1 MKKTK
6 ANQKSVYIY
15 MTILLIVVTSFV
27 LFRYAAYVQKTT
39 TEQCFS
45 ILDDSRE
52 QIGQMITNEMQT
64 EQEHLE
70 SASYLLADLLTD
82 YEKNEELI
90 VQIMAASSINRSYSH
105 WEICFPSGHV
115 IRTDGTTLELEPE
128 YSFEERVQEGFTVS
142 ERRTAIKDGETPI
155 IMLSKCIFQDGE
167 CVAILSSVIEMEP
180 FAEIFLAN
188 AYDQQLEVFLF
199 ERGTGDILIDT
210 FHEELGNV
218 YEIEEREAVKGFDWD
233 EIVRQYRAGESGHG
247 AFQNEDGEVIYIT
260 YANIPY
266 SDWEL
271 MLGSPD
277 SECMQTANAN
287 SEATVKVLLIILLNF
302 TIFFGVLV
310 RGEKCRR
317 QAKAKR
323 EQELKEA
330 LEKANRANAAKSEF
344 LSRMSHDIRTPLNG
358 IIGLL
363 DISEANQD
371 NTQLLCENRKK
382 AKIAANHLLS
392 LVNDVLNMSK
402 LEDNKVELAH
412 EAFDIRKLAEEI
424 LTITEMRAAEA
435 GISLKHDDCTVNIEY
450 PYIYGSPLHVRQI
463 FVNILSNAIKYN
475 KPGGSITAKIE
486 NGTREKNEITYICT
500 ISDTGVGMS
509 QEFLEHL
516 FDPFAQEKIDARS
529 VYHGTGLGMAIVKS
543 LVDKMGGTI
552 SVESKQN
559 VGTTFVVTIP
569 FEIATKEAV
578 LPQNSENADISI
590 EGVRIL
596 IAEDNEL
603 NREIAT
609 ELLREQGAI
618 VTAVANGEE
627 VVCMFRDNPPHTFEM
642 ILMDVMMPVMNG
654 LEATEKIRSLERE
667 DARTIPIIALT
678 ANAFT
683 EDVEKCNQAGMNAHL
698 AKPIDLEVMLR
709 TIKSLL

>member
-1 MKKTK
+1 MRKTK

-15 MTILLIVVTSFV
+15 MTVLLIAVTSLV
-27 LFRYAAYVQKTT
+27 LFWYALYVQRTT

-70 SASYLLADLLTD
+70 SASYLLADLLND
-82 YEKNEELI
+82 YEQNEKLI
-90 VQIMAASSINRSYSH
+90 VQIMAASSVNRSYSH
-105 WEICFPSGHV
+105 WEICFPDGHV

-128 YSFEERVQEGFTVS
+128 YSFEERVQEGFSVS
-142 ERRTAIKDGETPI
+142 ERRTALKDGKTQI
-155 IMLSKCIFQDGE
+155 IMLSKCIYKEGE
-167 CVAILSSVIEMEP
+167 CVAILSSVIDVEA

-188 AYDQQLEVFLF
+188 AYSQQLEVFLF

-210 FHEELGNV
+210 FHEELGNA
-218 YEIEEREAVKGFDWD
+218 YDIKERKATKGFKWD
-233 EIVRQYRAGESGHG
+233 EIARQYRAGESGHG
-247 AFQNEDGEVIYIT
+247 AFRDDEGEVIYLT
-260 YANIPY
+260 YARIPY

-277 SECMQTANAN
+277 SECMRTANAN
-287 SEATVKVLLIILLNF
+287 SKATIKVLLIILANF
-302 TIFFGVLV
+302 TIFLAVLI

-317 QAKAKR
+317 KAKAER

-330 LEKANRANAAKSEF
+330 LEKANRANAAKSDF

-371 NTQLLCENRKK
+371 NPELLCENRKK
-382 AKIAANHLLS
+382 ARVAANHLLS

-402 LEDNKVELAH
+402 LEEDKVELAH
-412 EAFDIRKLAEEI
+412 EAFDIRQLAEEI
-424 LTITEMRAAEA
+424 LTITEMRAAET
-435 GISLKHDDCTVNIEY
+435 GISLNHEDCTVNIEH

-475 KPGGSITAKIE
+475 KPGGSIAAKIE
-486 NGTREKNEITYICT
+486 SGTCENNKITYICT

-516 FDPFAQEKIDARS
+516 FDPFAQEKVDARS

-559 VGTTFVVTIP
+559 VGTTFVITIP
-569 FEIATKEAV
+569 FEIATKEEV
-578 LPQNSENADISI
+578 QPQNSEIKDISI
-590 EGVRIL
+590 EGVRVL
-596 IAEDNEL
+596 IAEDNDL

-609 ELLREQGAI
+609 ELLREQGAV

-627 VVCMFRDNPPHTFEM
+627 AVCMFRDNPPYTFEM

-654 LEATEKIRSLERE
+654 LEATKKIRSLDRE
-667 DARTIPIIALT
+667 DAKTVPIIALT

-683 EDVEKCNQAGMNAHL
+683 EDVKKCNQAGMNAHL
-698 AKPIDLEVMLR
+698 SKPIDLEMMLQ
-709 TIKSLL
+709 TIKRLL